1 MAISLQNLSIRQRIW
16 ILTGGALLGLVLISV
31 LAINKAQQE
40 FIELKQEQY
49 ENLTSVA
56 LKSIEY
62 FYDAAQRGE
71 LTELEAKRMAR
82 EAVIAQALDDRIYF
96 YLNHT
101 EEMLIAHPYV
111 TSIYPT
117 DTPAQLNASLQT
129 NREGKVTASERLGL
143 DDPLIDTMTI
153 IKETHPDDY
162 TGFVDYYMYLHPD
175 DGTAVI
181 QRIEDDNIPDIAEL
195 KTAYAA
201 HFSPWDWVVVSGIYR
216 EDEQASFLNWL
227 ISLASIAGSIIIIIG
242 FMGWRIS
249 SSITGPLAKT
259 VLLMK
264 DISQGSGDLSRR
276 LSIEG
281 KNELVAFAESFN
293 TFVEKI
299 SGIVQRVTRSN
310 KQILNHAR
318 NLNHH
323 MADSVTLSDSQ
334 LAETEMLASATNELS
349 YSLSSVTEHAQITS
363 DAATAA
369 QQASRESK
377 ESMTANTTS
386 IRKLSDTLTHTQQEV
401 TSMQSF
407 SDQVSSVLE
416 VIVGI
421 AEQTNLLA
429 LNAAIEAAR
438 AGEHGRGFA
447 VVADEVRTLAQRT
460 QHSTKEIHEIVSNLQ
475 SGTQRVVQAM
485 NNGLRESEA
494 CVSTSDKSSIELQH
508 IIEHID
514 KITSMNAEI
523 ATAVEQQSSTTQEIA
538 QSSHK
543 IADSSR
549 DNLSSIEK
557 NRTAIEEMN
566 KELEEMSAQVA
577 AFRTQ

>member
-1 MAISLQNLSIRQRIW
+1 MNLQHLSIRQRIW
-16 ILTGGALLGLVLISV
+16 ILTGGALLGLVLISM

-49 ENLTSVA
+49 KNLTTVA
-56 LKSIEY
+56 LNSVQY
-62 FYDAAQRGE
+62 FYDAWQRGE

-96 YLNHT
+96 YLNHSQ
-101 EEMLIAHPYV
+101 ELLIAHPYV
-111 TSIYPT
+111 TSTYPT
-117 DTPAQLNASLQT
+117 DTAAQLASSIQV

-143 DDPLIDTMTI
+143 ENPLIDTMTI

-175 DGTAVI
+175 DGTAVVH
-181 QRIEDDNIPDIAEL
+181 RMDDENIPAMAEH

-201 HFSPWDWVVVSGIYR
+201 HFAPWDWVVVSGIYR
-216 EDEQASFLNWL
+216 EDERASFMNWL
-227 ISLASIAGSIIIIIG
+227 LSLAGIAGAIIIVIG
-242 FMGWRIS
+242 FLGWRIS
-249 SSITGPLAKT
+249 RSITRPLAET

-276 LSIEG
+276 LRIDG
-281 KNELVAFAESFN
+281 RNELVTFADSFN

-299 SGIVQRVTRSN
+299 SDIVQRVVQSN
-310 KQILNHAR
+310 QQILTHAQS
-318 NLNHH
+318 LNRH
-323 MADSVTLSDSQ
+323 MAASVKRSDGQ

-349 YSLSSVTEHAQITS
+349 YSLTNVTEHAQITS
-363 DAATAA
+363 EAANAA
-369 QQASRESK
+369 QQASRDSK
-377 ESMTANTTS
+377 ESMVNNITS

-401 TSMQSF
+401 QTMQSF

-438 AGEHGRGFA
+438 AGEQGRGFA

-460 QHSTKEIHEIVSNLQ
+460 QNSTEEIRQIVTNLQ
-475 SGTQRVVQAM
+475 SGTQRVVEAM
-485 NNGLRESEA
+485 NAGLIESET
-494 CVSTSDKSSIELQH
+494 CVSTSDKSSSELQH

-543 IADSSR
+543 IADTSR
-549 DNLSSIEK
+549 DNLQGIEK
-557 NRTAIEEMN
+557 NRAAIEEMN
-566 KELEEMSAQVA
+566 QELEEMSALVA
-577 AFRTQ
+577 AFRTA